1 MRQRFRSPGCSD
13 AETRVASTNV
23 SRMMRSMDKFATYPV
38 MLTSRRLLL
47 RPLNIT
53 DAAGLARMTNDPLV
67 TRNLLKTAMP
77 FTTADARELILRARR
92 KKSPVW
98 AIDTGQ
104 LVGLIGLAGE
114 FGYWL
119 GRTLG
124 AKALPLRRHVLSSTM
139 LSSALRSTR
148 FMPARSRTTKH
159 LAICWRSWGLKG
171 TASPEPFA
179 LSVARWCPLSV
190 TSLSG

>member
-1 MRQRFRSPGCSD
+1 MRQRFRLAGCSD

-23 SRMMRSMDKFATYPV
+23 SRMMRSMNKFATYPA

-119 GRTLG
+119 GR
-124 AKALPLRRHVLSSTM
+124 
-139 LSSALRSTR
+139 SAWGRGFASEAAYLVINHAFECLRSTR

-159 LAICWRSWGLKG
+159 LVICWRSWGLKG
-171 TASPEPFA
+171 TASPEHFA
-179 LSVARWCPLSV
+179 VSVAGWCPLSV
-190 TSLSG
+190 TSWSN